1 MRNVSLFSM
10 APHQPFSGLV
20 FEPFEELKHELF
32 LFPSMPDQSIARQHF
47 SDDCEAAAN
56 QQIKFVFVL
65 CLSLLFNLFLA
76 QLILLVSWQC

>member
-1 MRNVSLFSM
+1 MFSM
-10 APHQPFSGLV
+10 APHQPFSGLG
-20 FEPFEELKHELF
+20 FELFEELKHELF
-32 LFPSMPDQSIARQHF
+32 LIPSMPDQSIARQRF
-47 SDDCEAAAN
+47 SDDCEAAFN